1 MTRGLALVVTL
12 VSLVVVGVLMMLQA
26 RSEGPA
32 APSTQTVEAQAL
44 ATASTAEFAPVAQVL
59 ELDHS
64 QTGTYAG
71 AALPGGT
78 GVTVVN
84 ASATGYCL
92 QASLNGSVVHED
104 GPGGSPA
111 AGPCA

>member
-1 MTRGLALVVTL
+1 MTRGLVLVVTL
-12 VSLVVVGVLMMLQA
+12 VALVVVGALTMLQN
-26 RSEGPA
+26 RGQGPSS
-32 APSTQTVEAQAL
+32 PSTQRVEAQAL

-59 ELDHS
+59 ELAYS

-92 QASLNGSVVHED
+92 QADLSGSVVHEN